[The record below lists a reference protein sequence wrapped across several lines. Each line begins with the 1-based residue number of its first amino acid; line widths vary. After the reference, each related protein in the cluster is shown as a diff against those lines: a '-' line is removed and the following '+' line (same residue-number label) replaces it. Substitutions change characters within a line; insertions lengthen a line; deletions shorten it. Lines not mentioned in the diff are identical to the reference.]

1 MLNKLRLL
9 TPGPTPMPENV
20 RLAMAQDMIHH
31 RKGQFTALMQKT
43 QGMLRKLF
51 GTAEPVLPLAS
62 SGSGAMTAAVGNL
75 FKPGEKVVVARCGT
89 FGDRW
94 KEIAEARGLTVRDL
108 AYAPGHAV
116 DPAQVEAILNAEDDI
131 AGLLV
136 QVSETSTGV
145 LNPLK
150 ELGALCRQRQCL
162 LVADG
167 ISAVGISPCPM
178 DEWGVDC
185 LLTGSQKGLMLP
197 PGLALLAMS
206 PRAWQKASGVEPACY
221 YFDLKRERERLEQGQ
236 TRFTTPVSLI
246 YGLEASMA
254 GLLADGLDAIYRK
267 QWALT
272 MLARCGV
279 QAMGL
284 EPLARENFT
293 WGLTSIRLPAG
304 IDGVALL
311 KLAEQ
316 RWGVCMAGGQG
327 ELKGHIVR
335 LGHMGHVDWGDVLA
349 GLYALEGTLQEMG
362 SPIQGKDWTAAA
374 MQAYSRALA
383 LLSPGISVAQGSY

>member
-31 RKGQFTALMQKT
+31 RKSQFTALMQKT
-43 QGMLRKLF
+43 QTMLRELF
-51 GTAEPVLPLAS
+51 GTAQPVLPLAS

-75 FKPGEKVVVARCGT
+75 FSPGEKLVVARCGT

-94 KEIAEARGLTVRDL
+94 KEIAEARGLVVRDL
-108 AYAPGHAV
+108 AYAGGQAI
-116 DPAQVEAILNAEDDI
+116 DPAQVEAALDAEPDI

-145 LNPLK
+145 LNPVR
-150 ELGALCRQRQCL
+150 ELGAICRKRQCL

-206 PRAWQKASGVEPACY
+206 ARAWQKAASVVPACY
-221 YFDLKRERERLEQGQ
+221 YFDLKREREKLEQGQ

-272 MLARCGV
+272 MLARSGV

-293 WGLTSIRLPAG
+293 WGLTSIRLPQG

-327 ELKGHIVR
+327 ALKGRIVR

-349 GLYALEGTLQEMG
+349 GLYALEATLQEMG
-362 SPIQGKDWTAAA
+362 SAPQGRDWTAAA
-374 MQAYSRALA
+374 MQAYSQALGQ
-383 LLSPGISVAQGSY
+383 LSPGPGSAQAAY